1 MRKSIDIAI
10 ATFGIRIEWVERMLL
25 PPIEGVRYV
34 ISWQRHEGMPLPE
47 GLECRGDVE
56 VWRLDEEGVSRNRNN
71 ALSHCRS
78 GLVVVADDDLVFRKE
93 DLEGV
98 ADAFADE
105 PSLDVALFCVDMP
118 NGKHYPS
125 SDCCLGL
132 PFPKG
137 YWVSCVEI
145 VFRRDRIGDLQFHPG
160 FGPGAD
166 VLGCGKMTLGCG
178 EDEMFVISA
187 IRRGYDCR
195 FINRR
200 LCAHPQPS
208 TGGRMTVPI
217 LRGQGAVMSMIY
229 SPMSLLLRI
238 LLKAWRASRNGTIN
252 SPTALRAL
260 ISGVRAKRNLL
271 AYPSRYHWKL

>member
-105 PSLDVALFCVDMP
+105 PSLDVGTF
-118 NGKHYPS
+118 
-125 SDCCLGL
+125 
-132 PFPKG
+132 
-137 YWVSCVEI
+137 
-145 VFRRDRIGDLQFHPG
+145 
-160 FGPGAD
+160 
-166 VLGCGKMTLGCG
+166 
-178 EDEMFVISA
+178 
-187 IRRGYDCR
+187 
-195 FINRR
+195 
-200 LCAHPQPS
+200 LC
-208 TGGRMTVPI
+208 
-217 LRGQGAVMSMIY
+217 
-229 SPMSLLLRI
+229 
-238 LLKAWRASRNGTIN
+238 
-252 SPTALRAL
+252 
-260 ISGVRAKRNLL
+260 
-271 AYPSRYHWKL
+271 